1 MARSI
6 VCGSLSALRVSWITV
21 TYRIRAPRDRL
32 DDIAHRLALE
42 QSVEV
47 AAEVVTDPFVRE
59 NIVGRVAATHPSD
72 SDSHLV
78 IVELAA
84 VTTGFDVA
92 QTLNMLFGNSSLHA
106 HVELVD
112 VDFPP
117 EFLAHFVGP
126 RHGIDGIRR
135 HLQVGRRP
143 LTCAALK
150 PQGVSCEALAALC
163 YTLAANGVD
172 VIKDDHGLADQSYS
186 PFAQRVAACQRAIA
200 RAEHE
205 TGRRHIYAPSL
216 VGSPQALAQQVRIA
230 RAEGVGAVLL
240 APALIGMP
248 VFHEL
253 VTAHLDVPVIAHPAY
268 AGAVRIA
275 PPLLLG
281 KLFRWL
287 GADAVIFPNF
297 GGRFAYTREECAQ
310 IAANNRGDWAQYR
323 RTMPVA
329 AGGLAVERVVEIV
342 GFYGPDLMLL
352 IGGALLADGDRLPD
366 RTRAFV
372 AATEAAFADAPAPH
386 YAALN

>member
-1 MARSI
+1 M
-6 VCGSLSALRVSWITV
+6 SWITV
-21 TYRIRAPRDRL
+21 TFRIRAPRDRL
-32 DDIAHRLALE
+32 DDIARGLALE

-47 AAEVVTDPFVRE
+47 AAEVVTDPFVLE
-59 NIVGRVAATHPSD
+59 NIVGRVAAIHPSD
-72 SDSHLV
+72 DDSHLV
-78 IVELAA
+78 VVRLATL
-84 VTTGFDVA
+84 TTGFDVA

-112 VDFPP
+112 VEFPP
-117 EFLAHFVGP
+117 DFLAHFTGP

-150 PQGVSCEALAALC
+150 PQGLSCEALAALC

-172 VIKDDHGLADQSYS
+172 VVKDDHGLADQSYS
-186 PFAQRVAACQRAIA
+186 PFAKRVAACQRSIA

-205 TGRRHIYAPSL
+205 TGRRHLYAPSL
-216 VGSPQALAQQVRIA
+216 VGSPRALVEQARIA

-268 AGAVRIA
+268 AGAARVA

-310 IAANNRGDWAQYR
+310 IAANGRGDWAGYH
-323 RTMPVA
+323 RTLPVP
-329 AGGLAVERVVEIV
+329 AGGLAVERVAELVR
-342 GFYGPDLMLL
+342 FYGPDVMLL
-352 IGGALLADGDRLPD
+352 IGGALLSDADRLPE
-366 RTRAFV
+366 RTHAFV
-372 AATEAAFADAPAPH
+372 AATEAAFAESPAPH
-386 YAALN
+386 YATLS

>member
-1 MARSI
+1 M
-6 VCGSLSALRVSWITV
+6 SWITV

-32 DDIAHRLALE
+32 DEIARRLALE

-47 AAEVVTDPFVRE
+47 DAEIVTDPFVLE
-59 NIVGRVAATHPSD
+59 NVVGRVAAIHPSD
-72 SDSHLV
+72 GDWHLV
-78 IVELAA
+78 VIRLAT

-117 EFLAHFVGP
+117 EFLAHFAGP

-135 HLQVGRRP
+135 HLQAGRRP

-150 PQGVSCEALAALC
+150 PQGLSSEALAALC
-163 YTLAANGVD
+163 YTLAVNGVD

-186 PFAQRVAACQRAIA
+186 PFAKRVAACQRAIA
-200 RAEHE
+200 RASRE
-205 TGRRHIYAPSL
+205 TERTYIYAPSL
-216 VGSPQALAQQVRIA
+216 VGAPRALVEQARIA

-268 AGAVRIA
+268 AGAARIA

-287 GADAVIFPNF
+287 GADAVIYPNF
-297 GGRFAYTREECAQ
+297 GGRFAYSREECAQ
-310 IAANNRGDWAQYR
+310 IAANSRSDWAGYR
-323 RTMPVA
+323 RSLPVP
-329 AGGLAVERVVEIV
+329 AGGLTVERVAELVR
-342 GFYGPDLMLL
+342 FYGPDVMLL
-352 IGGALLADGDRLPD
+352 IGGALLADGDCLPEQA
-366 RTRAFV
+366 RAFV
-372 AATEAAFADAPAPH
+372 AAAEAAFADSQSPH
-386 YAALN
+386 FAALN

>member
-1 MARSI
+1 M
-6 VCGSLSALRVSWITV
+6 SWITV

-32 DDIAHRLALE
+32 DEIACGLALE

-47 AAEVVTDPFVRE
+47 AAEVVTDAFVLE
-59 NIVGRVAATHPSD
+59 NIVGRVAAVHVSD
-72 SDSHLV
+72 GDSHLV
-78 IVELAA
+78 VLRLAT

-117 EFLAHFVGP
+117 EFLAHFTGP

-135 HLQVGRRP
+135 RLQAGRRP

-150 PQGVSCEALAALC
+150 PQGLSCEALAEIC

-172 VIKDDHGLADQSYS
+172 VVKDDHGLADQSYS
-186 PFAQRVAACQRAIA
+186 PFAKRVAACQRAIA
-200 RAEHE
+200 RAERE
-205 TGRRHIYAPSL
+205 TGRPHIYAPSV
-216 VGSPQALAQQVRIA
+216 VGSPQALIEQAQIA

-268 AGAVRIA
+268 AGAVRVA

-297 GGRFAYTREECAQ
+297 GGRFAYSRDQCAQ
-310 IAANNRGDWAQYR
+310 IAANNRDEWAGYH
-323 RTMPVA
+323 RTLPVP
-329 AGGLAVERVVEIV
+329 AGGLAVERVAELLR
-342 GFYGPDLMLL
+342 FYGPDVMLL
-352 IGGALLADGDRLPD
+352 IGGALLADGDRLPE
-366 RTRAFV
+366 RTRTFV
-372 AATEAAFADAPAPH
+372 AATEAPAPH
-386 YAALN
+386 VAALN